1 MTIKQPSIS
10 EMGILEIEDSLLV
23 PSFPYK
29 RHRYS
34 YIFFGSIFGL
44 SIATEMSYLHTN
56 EEWEKINALWVAD
69 QSMYTL
75 LFTLLLFF
83 VFSHSKKSYVLDRPP
98 L

>member
-44 SIATEMSYLHTN
+44 SIATETSYLHTN

-69 QSMYTL
+69 EYVHLTL
-75 LFTLLLFF
+75 YPFI
-83 VFSHSKKSYVLDRPP
+83 VFCF
-98 L
+98 